1 MRPVRGHKPGAK
13 SQKLRAALLLSF
25 LSMKLF
31 PTVAAFVLIFL
42 LPGVGAEQGHKPG
55 PVQLTAEGRQWVE
68 KALKKLS
75 LEEKVG
81 QMLNIRYFTDFQ
93 NFDSD
98 GYKQFRDTLRKYHIG
113 SIVLTVHVDGPTLL
127 KNPPLEVAAIANQLQ
142 RDSELPLLIAADF
155 ERGLASRV
163 SSVPSFPDAMAFGAI
178 GDPAYVRRFGAI
190 TAEESRAIG
199 IQWNLF
205 PVADVNSNP
214 QNPIINTR
222 SFGED
227 PAEVGDLVAAF
238 IQGSREHG
246 MLTTVKHF
254 PGHGDTGTDSHLG
267 VARVEGNLAH
277 IQAVEI
283 PPFRKAIDA
292 GVDSVMVAHLAV
304 PALDADPNKVA
315 TISSGII
322 DGILKTQL
330 GFKGV
335 VVTDALEMRGLT
347 SLYPPLQGSATAK
360 AAVDAVK
367 AGNDV
372 ILWPTD
378 LDGAFH
384 GIVGAV
390 QRGEISESRI
400 DESVRKI
407 LEMKASV
414 GLDQSRLVDLEQ
426 VPYLVSKPE
435 DLQFAQEVA
444 DQSVTLVRNNGQ
456 VLPLAKLQ
464 PPPTESE
471 TFRAPIQAGNQVVAI
486 ILADTIR
493 GESGHGFE
501 NALKLRRADATVFYV
516 DNSVAAPLTSEI
528 IPAVKAATKVV
539 VAAYV
544 VPVAAKQVMV
554 NGKLVNSVGLEQ
566 ASGSLLA
573 QVLESASAKTVVIA
587 MGNPYVA
594 QNFPAIQSYICTYSN
609 ASSSELS
616 AVKVLFGE
624 LQPQGKLP
632 VTLPGIAPR
641 GFSAKQITR

>member
-1 MRPVRGHKPGAK
+1 M
-13 SQKLRAALLLSF
+13 
-25 LSMKLF
+25 
-31 PTVAAFVLIFL
+31 
-42 LPGVGAEQGHKPG
+42 
-55 PVQLTAEGRQWVE
+55 QLTKDGRAWVE
-68 KALKKLS
+68 KTLKKLS

-93 NFDSD
+93 NFESD
-98 GYKQFRDTLRKYHIG
+98 AYKQFRDMLRQYHIG
-113 SIVLTVHVDGPTLL
+113 SVVLTVHVDGSTLL
-127 KNPPLEVAAIANQLQ
+127 KNPPLEVAAVANQLQ
-142 RDSELPLLIAADF
+142 RDSALPLLIAADF

-178 GDPAYVRRFGAI
+178 GDPAYANRFGAI

-199 IQWNLF
+199 IHWNLF

-214 QNPIINTR
+214 DNPIINTR

-227 PAEVGDLVAAF
+227 PAAVGNMVAAF

-246 MLTTVKHF
+246 MLTAVKHF

-277 IQAVEI
+277 IQAIEF
-283 PPFRKAIDA
+283 PPFKQAIDA

-315 TISSGII
+315 TISHEII
-322 DGILKTQL
+322 DEVLNAQL

-347 SLYPPLQGSATAK
+347 SLYPPQQGSATAK

-384 GIVGAV
+384 GIVAAV
-390 QRGEISESRI
+390 QRGEIPEARI

-414 GLDQSRLVDLEQ
+414 GLHLARLVDLEQ
-426 VPYLVSKPE
+426 VSYLVSKPA
-435 DLQFAQEVA
+435 DMQFAQQVA
-444 DQSVTLVRNNGQ
+444 DQAVTLVRNNDQ
-456 VLPLAKLQ
+456 VLPLPKLQ
-464 PPPTESE
+464 APATESE
-471 TFRAPIQAGNQVVAI
+471 IFRAPIQPNNQVVTI
-486 ILADTIR
+486 ILADSIH
-493 GESGHGFE
+493 GESGHNFE
-501 NALKLRRADATVFYV
+501 SALKLRRADATVFTV
-516 DNSVAAPLTSEI
+516 DNSVARLSSPDILQ
-528 IPAVKAATKVV
+528 AVKDATRVV
-539 VAAYV
+539 VAAYI
-544 VPVAAKQVMV
+544 VPVPAKQVMV
-554 NGKLVNSVGLEQ
+554 NGKLVNNVGLEQ
-566 ASGSLLA
+566 GTGELLA
-573 QVLESASAKTVVIA
+573 QVLETAAAKTAVVA

-594 QNFPAIQSYICTYSN
+594 QSFPQIQTYICTYSN

-632 VTLPGIAPR
+632 VTLPGIAQR
-641 GFSAKQITR
+641 GFSLPERAR